1 MPRTK
6 IVATIGPASE
16 SEDVLRAMLMA
27 GMNVARINM
36 SHGEHDEHRRR
47 IERLRQIAADLKR
60 HIAILADLQGPKL
73 RIGSIAGGEAILSEG
88 QPFTLTTSDIEG
100 SAERVTAPYPAL
112 AHDARPGD
120 RILLGDGNVELRV
133 VATTHDSVA
142 TRVVHGGPV
151 RSHQGVNLLG
161 VTASLQSL
169 TERDRRDLAYIL
181 GVGVDYVALS
191 FVRHPRDIQELRYAM
206 LQAGHRLP
214 IVAKIEKVEALENI
228 DAIIA
233 AADAIMVARGDLGIE
248 MELERVPVAQ
258 KMIIR
263 KARLAAKPVITAT
276 QMLES
281 MTHNPRPTR
290 AEASDVANAIL
301 DGTDAV
307 MLSGETAI
315 GAFPVACVETMTDI
329 AEATEKT
336 IDFEGNIHAVTRV
349 GASSITDAISQA
361 TVEVAWELHARAI
374 FAATATGATA
384 QAVARWRPE
393 TPIIGTTFDP
403 AIACRL
409 ALVWGVLPLVVPAA
423 QSQEELIRSAI
434 VGGRAAGRI
443 HAGDLVV
450 MTGGLPVGVPGQ
462 TNSLRV
468 HTVDGE

>member
-16 SEDVLRAMLMA
+16 SEDVVRAMLLA

-36 SHGEHDEHRRR
+36 SHGEHAEHGRR
-47 IERLRQIAADLKR
+47 IERIRRAAADLKR
-60 HIAILADLQGPKL
+60 HVAILADLQGPKL
-73 RIGSIAGGEAILSEG
+73 RIGSIAGGTAMLQAG
-88 QPFTLTTSDIEG
+88 QSFTLTISDIEG

-112 AHDARPGD
+112 VHDARPGD
-120 RILLGDGNVELRV
+120 RVLLGDGNVELRV
-133 VATTHDSVA
+133 VGTTSDSVA
-142 TRVVHGGPV
+142 TKVVHGGPV
-151 RSHQGVNLLG
+151 RSHQGVNLPG

-181 GVGVDYVALS
+181 GVGVDYVAIS

-233 AADAIMVARGDLGIE
+233 AADANMVARGDLGIE

-315 GAFPVACVETMTDI
+315 GAHPVACVETMADI

-336 IDFEGNIHAVTRV
+336 IDFEGNVHAVGRI
-349 GASSITDAISQA
+349 GAASITDAISQA
-361 TVEVAWELHARAI
+361 TVEVAWELRARAI
-374 FAATATGATA
+374 FAATAAGATA

-403 AIACRL
+403 AIARRL
-409 ALVWGVLPLVVPAA
+409 ALVWGVQPLIIPIS
-423 QSQEELIRSAI
+423 QSQEELIHSAI
-434 VGGRAAGRI
+434 AGARAEGCI
-443 HAGDLVV
+443 HPGDMVV
-450 MTGGLPVGVPGQ
+450 MTAGLPIGMPGQ

-468 HTVDGE
+468 QVVDEE